1 SDPVVVSFMPCRS
14 ASAMSSYRCSL
25 KAEGCEDQQTP
36 KGEQGAHGSS
46 VAMVRG
52 IASHNEIRVL
62 SKLLIGMMKIHNPQL
77 PAQLS
82 TSIKALAGTCEETI
96 VIPKSRA

>member
-1 SDPVVVSFMPCRS
+1 
-14 ASAMSSYRCSL
+14 
-25 KAEGCEDQQTP
+25 
-36 KGEQGAHGSS
+36 
-46 VAMVRG
+46 MVRG

-62 SKLLIGMMKIHNPQL
+62 SKLLIGMMKIHDPQL